1 MLQSVYS
8 TRIEETAHAAGV
20 TGLGGWFK
28 SWTEERRR
36 RKLRRD
42 AFATLLRVDD
52 DVLEDITGL
61 RRDQVEAAARLP
73 LDVDALERLQAMRR
87 AELKSARLLRR

>member
-1 MLQSVYS
+1 MLQSVY
-8 TRIEETAHAAGV
+8 TPRIEETAHSAGS
-20 TGLGGWFK
+20 TRLGGWFR

-42 AFATLLRVDD
+42 AFATLLRVDG
-52 DVLEDITGL
+52 DVLEDVTGL

-73 LDVDALERLQAMRR
+73 LDVDALERLQVMRR
-87 AELKSARLLRR
+87 TELNRARSPRP